1 MSKVHTLVILRNGK
15 VSTQFTGSTIGDL
28 ENYIPVSMMMELKEA
43 VHYGQSKFYQGD
55 TKYNLMYS
63 CWEVME

>member
-15 VSTQFTGSTIGDL
+15 VNTQFTGSTL
-28 ENYIPVSMMMELKEA
+28 EELEHYIPATMMPELKEA

-63 CWEVME
+63 CWEIME